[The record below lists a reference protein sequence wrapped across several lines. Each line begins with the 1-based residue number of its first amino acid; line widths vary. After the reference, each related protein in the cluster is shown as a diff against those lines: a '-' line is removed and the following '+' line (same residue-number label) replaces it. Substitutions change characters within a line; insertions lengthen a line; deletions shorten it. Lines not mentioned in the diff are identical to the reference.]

1 MYNNVS
7 EQFATT
13 IRSPSRTFNLR
24 LKINGKWIDAGFK
37 KMSYETASTSDEGI
51 QIGSAVAAKIE
62 LTVKRINELFENTEI
77 PIDEDVIPRPTTS
90 TWRGRCRIL
99 Q

>member
-37 KMSYETASTSDEGI
+37 KMSYETASAYEGI

-62 LTVKRINELFENTEI
+62 LTVKRINE
-77 PIDEDVIPRPTTS
+77 
-90 TWRGRCRIL
+90 GRTLHVCICRCS
-99 Q
+99 

>member
-37 KMSYETASTSDEGI
+37 KMSYETASTSDEGM
-51 QIGSAVAAKIE
+51 
-62 LTVKRINELFENTEI
+62 
-77 PIDEDVIPRPTTS
+77 
-90 TWRGRCRIL
+90 
-99 Q
+99 

>member
-37 KMSYETASTSDEGI
+37 
-51 QIGSAVAAKIE
+51 
-62 LTVKRINELFENTEI
+62 R
-77 PIDEDVIPRPTTS
+77 
-90 TWRGRCRIL
+90 
-99 Q
+99 